1 MEKRHV
7 SSDAGGHL
15 FALQAEQEAKA
26 NSNLVALVGW
36 PDLLRRLEPEKIVV
50 CFLKTI
56 VGHSPIS
63 PEATLSRL
71 KVKGRTVLIFLS
83 IIPNVILTATVAVPR
98 NSGSWPRYSH

>member
-7 SSDAGGHL
+7 PSDAGGHL

-36 PDLLRRLEPEKIVV
+36 PDLLRRLEPEKIFV

-56 VGHSPIS
+56 VGHSPIR

-83 IIPNVILTATVAVPR
+83 IIPNVVLTATVAVPR